1 MDSKQPTDH
10 QVLQQV
16 CLFAVTMMMM
26 NTVAAARRLAH
37 VGARSVSRPLSTL
50 IPCRHALPLS
60 HARQSPLLLTSA
72 YSSLPSS
79 PSTVMAAARTK
90 LVSLAAAS
98 TDASTTSTT
107 ATTATTATAT
117 TTTTT
122 TTTTTSPTTQTQT
135 TDVAPR
141 NTKPSNRPP
150 TALLLMNMGGPHTL
164 QEVEPSSSTCSL
176 TRILSHCPSRPNWPP
191 SSQGVVLPRSK
202 SSHRAINLPAH
213 TIELVQYAQ
222 IGGGSPIRMWTERQG
237 KLVEQLMDKLSP
249 ETAPHKS
256 YVAFRYSPPMTDEAL
271 RSMEQDGVQRA
282 IALSL
287 YPQYSCSTTGSSLNQ
302 LWRSLQEID
311 PQNKIKWSV
320 IDRWPTHAKL
330 IEVFARHIETSLSHY
345 PEADRKDVVLL
356 FSAHSLPMS
365 VVNRGDPYPA
375 EVAATVYHVMQRLGH
390 SNPYRIV
397 WQSQVGPSQWLG
409 PKTNDAIEGYAKQ
422 GVKHLLAIPIAFVSD
437 HVETLFELDIEYGH
451 LAKEKGID
459 FQRVESLNDDAL
471 FIEALAEILRQSQ
484 FALSSI
490 WVKLATTLFLNQKAA
505 APIPTDHVTATKA
518 RPKAFVEELLQGIV
532 QYLLDHVT
540 ELEQLIMTHEDIVSS
555 YATQWDRYQTAS
567 HYTNRIC
574 DFLNRHTLKRA
585 ALHTSV
591 QAQKVLRLSLEGH
604 AYLIWKQRVLS
615 SIKRNHSNALTYQ
628 LLELLRRERDGDP
641 VPSHSIKSAI
651 GSLIQVSSLSE
662 QPLQL
667 YSEEFEMPYIRSI
680 TLYYMNESAM
690 AISSLSISNFMIKA
704 LSRLDEEADRSQR
717 YCHSSSFRKIAYA
730 CESEYIS
737 AHMAKIHGDF
747 EKMIMESRFEDCTR
761 AYELLSKVSGGIR
774 TIIEEFEKFVFQSGK
789 DAMARFDGS
798 LEKSPVEYVNAM
810 IDVHA
815 RLMNLAVAVF
825 KGDSAFVAK
834 VDKDVFQKF
843 YSRSLAKRLIHSTSF
858 SNDCE
863 RVMISRLKTVCG
875 YEYTSKLQRMFT
887 DISLSEDLNVRF
899 KSYMEALPRQL
910 GIEFEV
916 LVLTAGSWPLVGN
929 AVSNAQLPLE
939 FENCSTQF
947 TSFYNAIFS
956 GRKLSWLHHLSKAEV
971 WLNFTEKR
979 YELHLSAYQ
988 LSVLS
993 LFNDN
998 WSMSLEA
1005 CSDLT
1010 KIGLTELNKIIAVF
1024 VNMNLLLV
1032 DGDRTSHMD
1041 KDTVVSLNAAFSS
1054 KRLKI
1059 KVSNSSGAAAE
1070 QKQESDTTLKSV
1082 DEDRRL
1088 FIQATIV
1095 RIMKS
1100 RMRLSHNIL
1109 VQEVT
1114 EHSKSRFLPSVTMIK
1129 RCIEQLIEKQYLSRF
1144 ERDQYMY
1151 VA

>member
-1 MDSKQPTDH
+1 MS
-10 QVLQQV
+10 L
-16 CLFAVTMMMM
+16 
-26 NTVAAARRLAH
+26 
-37 VGARSVSRPLSTL
+37 RPKV
-50 IPCRHALPLS
+50 I
-60 HARQSPLLLTSA
+60 QF
-72 YSSLPSS
+72 
-79 PSTVMAAARTK
+79 
-90 LVSLAAAS
+90 
-98 TDASTTSTT
+98 
-107 ATTATTATAT
+107 
-117 TTTTT
+117 
-122 TTTTTSPTTQTQT
+122 SPTF
-135 TDVAPR
+135 A
-141 NTKPSNRPP
+141 
-150 TALLLMNMGGPHTL
+150 
-164 QEVEPSSSTCSL
+164 
-176 TRILSHCPSRPNWPP
+176 
-191 SSQGVVLPRSK
+191 
-202 SSHRAINLPAH
+202 
-213 TIELVQYAQ
+213 
-222 IGGGSPIRMWTERQG
+222 
-237 KLVEQLMDKLSP
+237 
-249 ETAPHKS
+249 
-256 YVAFRYSPPMTDEAL
+256 AFRDGL
-271 RSMEQDGVQRA
+271 QD
-282 IALSL
+282 L
-287 YPQYSCSTTGSSLNQ
+287 YLFN
-302 LWRSLQEID
+302 
-311 PQNKIKWSV
+311 N
-320 IDRWPTHAKL
+320 
-330 IEVFARHIETSLSHY
+330 
-345 PEADRKDVVLL
+345 RK
-356 FSAHSLPMS
+356 
-365 VVNRGDPYPA
+365 
-375 EVAATVYHVMQRLGH
+375 VYGMDMYQMV
-390 SNPYRIV
+390 Y
-397 WQSQVGPSQWLG
+397 
-409 PKTNDAIEGYAKQ
+409 
-422 GVKHLLAIPIAFVSD
+422 
-437 HVETLFELDIEYGH
+437 DIC
-451 LAKEKGID
+451 
-459 FQRVESLNDDAL
+459 
-471 FIEALAEILRQSQ
+471 
-484 FALSSI
+484 
-490 WVKLATTLFLNQKAA
+490 T
-505 APIPTDHVTATKA
+505 A

-834 VDKDVFQKF
+834 VDKSFRVIVNNDESGRSNRSLEAFSRYCDILLKKTPKSLLRESDVDEKLGKMIVLFKYIDDKDVFQKF

>member
-1 MDSKQPTDH
+1 MS
-10 QVLQQV
+10 L
-16 CLFAVTMMMM
+16 
-26 NTVAAARRLAH
+26 
-37 VGARSVSRPLSTL
+37 RPKV
-50 IPCRHALPLS
+50 I
-60 HARQSPLLLTSA
+60 QF
-72 YSSLPSS
+72 
-79 PSTVMAAARTK
+79 
-90 LVSLAAAS
+90 
-98 TDASTTSTT
+98 
-107 ATTATTATAT
+107 
-117 TTTTT
+117 
-122 TTTTTSPTTQTQT
+122 SPTF
-135 TDVAPR
+135 A
-141 NTKPSNRPP
+141 
-150 TALLLMNMGGPHTL
+150 
-164 QEVEPSSSTCSL
+164 
-176 TRILSHCPSRPNWPP
+176 
-191 SSQGVVLPRSK
+191 
-202 SSHRAINLPAH
+202 
-213 TIELVQYAQ
+213 
-222 IGGGSPIRMWTERQG
+222 
-237 KLVEQLMDKLSP
+237 
-249 ETAPHKS
+249 
-256 YVAFRYSPPMTDEAL
+256 AFRDGL
-271 RSMEQDGVQRA
+271 QD
-282 IALSL
+282 L
-287 YPQYSCSTTGSSLNQ
+287 YLFN
-302 LWRSLQEID
+302 
-311 PQNKIKWSV
+311 N
-320 IDRWPTHAKL
+320 
-330 IEVFARHIETSLSHY
+330 
-345 PEADRKDVVLL
+345 RK
-356 FSAHSLPMS
+356 
-365 VVNRGDPYPA
+365 
-375 EVAATVYHVMQRLGH
+375 VYGMDMYQMV
-390 SNPYRIV
+390 Y
-397 WQSQVGPSQWLG
+397 
-409 PKTNDAIEGYAKQ
+409 
-422 GVKHLLAIPIAFVSD
+422 
-437 HVETLFELDIEYGH
+437 DIC
-451 LAKEKGID
+451 
-459 FQRVESLNDDAL
+459 
-471 FIEALAEILRQSQ
+471 
-484 FALSSI
+484 
-490 WVKLATTLFLNQKAA
+490 T
-505 APIPTDHVTATKA
+505 A

-789 DAMARFDGS
+789 DAMARFDGF

-834 VDKDVFQKF
+834 VDKSFRVIVNNDESGRSNRSLEAFSRYCDILLKKTPKSLLRESDVDEKLGKMIVLFKYIDDKDVFQKF

-1032 DGDRTSHMD
+1032 DGDRTNHMD

-1114 EHSKSRFLPSVTMIK
+1114 EHSKSRFFTLG
-1129 RCIEQLIEKQYLSRF
+1129 YH
-1144 ERDQYMY
+1144 D
-1151 VA
+1151 

>member
-1 MDSKQPTDH
+1 MS
-10 QVLQQV
+10 L
-16 CLFAVTMMMM
+16 
-26 NTVAAARRLAH
+26 
-37 VGARSVSRPLSTL
+37 RPKV
-50 IPCRHALPLS
+50 I
-60 HARQSPLLLTSA
+60 QF
-72 YSSLPSS
+72 
-79 PSTVMAAARTK
+79 
-90 LVSLAAAS
+90 
-98 TDASTTSTT
+98 
-107 ATTATTATAT
+107 
-117 TTTTT
+117 
-122 TTTTTSPTTQTQT
+122 SPTF
-135 TDVAPR
+135 A
-141 NTKPSNRPP
+141 
-150 TALLLMNMGGPHTL
+150 
-164 QEVEPSSSTCSL
+164 
-176 TRILSHCPSRPNWPP
+176 
-191 SSQGVVLPRSK
+191 
-202 SSHRAINLPAH
+202 
-213 TIELVQYAQ
+213 
-222 IGGGSPIRMWTERQG
+222 
-237 KLVEQLMDKLSP
+237 
-249 ETAPHKS
+249 
-256 YVAFRYSPPMTDEAL
+256 AFRDGL
-271 RSMEQDGVQRA
+271 QD
-282 IALSL
+282 L
-287 YPQYSCSTTGSSLNQ
+287 YLFN
-302 LWRSLQEID
+302 
-311 PQNKIKWSV
+311 N
-320 IDRWPTHAKL
+320 
-330 IEVFARHIETSLSHY
+330 
-345 PEADRKDVVLL
+345 RK
-356 FSAHSLPMS
+356 
-365 VVNRGDPYPA
+365 
-375 EVAATVYHVMQRLGH
+375 VYGMDMYQMV
-390 SNPYRIV
+390 Y
-397 WQSQVGPSQWLG
+397 
-409 PKTNDAIEGYAKQ
+409 
-422 GVKHLLAIPIAFVSD
+422 
-437 HVETLFELDIEYGH
+437 DIC
-451 LAKEKGID
+451 
-459 FQRVESLNDDAL
+459 
-471 FIEALAEILRQSQ
+471 
-484 FALSSI
+484 
-490 WVKLATTLFLNQKAA
+490 T
-505 APIPTDHVTATKA
+505 A

-789 DAMARFDGS
+789 DAMARFDGF

-834 VDKDVFQKF
+834 VDKSFRVIVNNDESGRSNRSLEAFSRYCDILLKKTPKSLLRESDVDEKLGKMIVLFKYIDDKDVFQKF

-1032 DGDRTSHMD
+1032 DGDRTNHMD

>member
-1 MDSKQPTDH
+1 MS
-10 QVLQQV
+10 L
-16 CLFAVTMMMM
+16 
-26 NTVAAARRLAH
+26 
-37 VGARSVSRPLSTL
+37 RPKV
-50 IPCRHALPLS
+50 I
-60 HARQSPLLLTSA
+60 QF
-72 YSSLPSS
+72 
-79 PSTVMAAARTK
+79 
-90 LVSLAAAS
+90 
-98 TDASTTSTT
+98 
-107 ATTATTATAT
+107 
-117 TTTTT
+117 
-122 TTTTTSPTTQTQT
+122 SPTF
-135 TDVAPR
+135 A
-141 NTKPSNRPP
+141 
-150 TALLLMNMGGPHTL
+150 
-164 QEVEPSSSTCSL
+164 
-176 TRILSHCPSRPNWPP
+176 
-191 SSQGVVLPRSK
+191 
-202 SSHRAINLPAH
+202 
-213 TIELVQYAQ
+213 
-222 IGGGSPIRMWTERQG
+222 
-237 KLVEQLMDKLSP
+237 
-249 ETAPHKS
+249 
-256 YVAFRYSPPMTDEAL
+256 AFRDGL
-271 RSMEQDGVQRA
+271 QD
-282 IALSL
+282 L
-287 YPQYSCSTTGSSLNQ
+287 YLFN
-302 LWRSLQEID
+302 
-311 PQNKIKWSV
+311 N
-320 IDRWPTHAKL
+320 
-330 IEVFARHIETSLSHY
+330 
-345 PEADRKDVVLL
+345 RK
-356 FSAHSLPMS
+356 
-365 VVNRGDPYPA
+365 
-375 EVAATVYHVMQRLGH
+375 VYGMDMYQMV
-390 SNPYRIV
+390 Y
-397 WQSQVGPSQWLG
+397 
-409 PKTNDAIEGYAKQ
+409 
-422 GVKHLLAIPIAFVSD
+422 
-437 HVETLFELDIEYGH
+437 DIC
-451 LAKEKGID
+451 
-459 FQRVESLNDDAL
+459 
-471 FIEALAEILRQSQ
+471 
-484 FALSSI
+484 
-490 WVKLATTLFLNQKAA
+490 T
-505 APIPTDHVTATKA
+505 A

-834 VDKDVFQKF
+834 VDKSFRVIVNNDESGRSNRSLEAFSRYCDILLKKTPKSLLRESDVDEKLGKMIVLFKYIDDKDVFQKF

-1032 DGDRTSHMD
+1032 DGDRTNHMD